1 MHGDLNSVG
10 PRFKR
15 TESGYVKSRHID
27 DKALVAAVIEVLR
40 QLKEENL
47 TPAYNTL
54 FAFPI
59 FEEIGHGGAY
69 VPSEVSEYVALDI
82 GLIGP
87 DNHGS
92 DKKVSIGASDN

>member
-1 MHGDLNSVG
+1 M
-10 PRFKR
+10 
-15 TESGYVKSRHID
+15 KS
-27 DKALVAAVIEVLR
+27 
-40 QLKEENL
+40 QNL
-47 TPAYNTL
+47 APFYNTL

-59 FEEIGHGGAY
+59 FEEIGHGGSY

-92 DKKVSIGASDN
+92 EKKVSIGASDNYSPYDWELTTKLINVN